1 MTYLKTIKMRKKGR
15 PLKNDSVKINTEI
28 TLKQNKIV
36 VSYQNI
42 KSDLIREKVSK
53 PDAINDIIEMGCV
66 EAELKIIQMQQEINE
81 NEIKRLNDQIKTLE
95 NER

>member
-1 MTYLKTIKMRKKGR
+1 MTYLKTIKMRKQGR

-28 TLKQNKIV
+28 TLKQNEIV
-36 VSYQNI
+36 VSYQRI

-53 PDAINDIIEMGCV
+53 PDAINDIIEMGCI

-81 NEIKRLNDQIKTLE
+81 NEIKRLNNQIKELE
-95 NER
+95 K